1 MDIGEKSIGKES
13 FRRSARAFYEKADYK
28 HALDLLSRV
37 MECPPWNS
45 DDDHIY
51 DASKME
57 HPSYLPR
64 EKTIQFALQRN
75 KWNEISIDDLKDSSS
90 APLILPFRDNAA
102 LKGIISTC
110 SQHDLS
116 YIKYSLPLL
125 VADYYFDK
133 AEHFRA
139 TQLYLQQSDHSGQD
153 FIKAEAATNLLIS
166 SSNSKNKTSS
176 LEEIAQCWRRSQ
188 GKQASKIVSKASD
201 AFLLLQLYEDPVIVA
216 NGRSTEAYR
225 KFGPDIIKSAF
236 ECSNTFFEELHRFS
250 RNQFE
255 PEVDQALRNKFRS
268 NLIEAVQWYL
278 HRDDKAH
285 AEQFAT
291 TNIKN
296 LSKEDLLAIVRRKL
310 NPKGLIEEADRKD
323 SLVSTYY
330 YLIFI
335 II

>member
-110 SQHDLS
+110 SQHDLL
-116 YIKYSLPLL
+116 YIEYSLPLL
-125 VADYYFDK
+125 V
-133 AEHFRA
+133 
-139 TQLYLQQSDHSGQD
+139 TL
-153 FIKAEAATNLLIS
+153 
-166 SSNSKNKTSS
+166 
-176 LEEIAQCWRRSQ
+176 
-188 GKQASKIVSKASD
+188 
-201 AFLLLQLYEDPVIVA
+201 
-216 NGRSTEAYR
+216 
-225 KFGPDIIKSAF
+225 
-236 ECSNTFFEELHRFS
+236 
-250 RNQFE
+250 
-255 PEVDQALRNKFRS
+255 
-268 NLIEAVQWYL
+268 
-278 HRDDKAH
+278 
-285 AEQFAT
+285 
-291 TNIKN
+291 
-296 LSKEDLLAIVRRKL
+296 
-310 NPKGLIEEADRKD
+310 
-323 SLVSTYY
+323 
-330 YLIFI
+330 
-335 II
+335 